1 MAQKVLT
8 QYGDRLTAFTL
19 IPGAKGVFEFSIDD
33 RLLFSKKTLGRFPED
48 EEIFELIDSH

>member
-1 MAQKVLT
+1 MVLT

-19 IPGAKGVFEFSIDD
+19 IPGAKGVFEFSVDN